1 MLGLYFKYHK
11 RKQKPAGRRRQ
22 KIPAGFLF
30 AWILVASVLLCSVI
44 PAKAFVMQP
53 QQQRIVHWNDHSKQ
67 NSNTLQVDTEQ
78 KITDNDLHALSAV
91 LMDGENGRILYDK
104 AGEEVRANASTTK
117 ILTCILA
124 LEYGDLDDTVVVSSY
139 AAKMPDVQLNIREG
153 EEYKLKDLLYS
164 LMLESHNDSAVAIA
178 EHIGGSVEQF
188 AELMN
193 QKAED
198 IGCMKTHFITPNG
211 LDAKDEHGI
220 HGTTAADL
228 ARILRYCI
236 KESSEKDTF
245 LTITRTSVY
254 SFTNLAGTR
263 SFTCNNH
270 NAFLNMMDGALTGK
284 TGFTGTA
291 GYCYVGAL
299 ERDGKLFIVALLGCG
314 WPGNKTYK
322 WADTK
327 KLMNYGL
334 DHYQEHTIKDDIL
347 QKTDIPIQYDSNY
360 RKQQDAEKATIAWD
374 CSFSETLLLRED
386 EQITV
391 RYILP
396 EKLGLPLQTG
406 MQIGSVVL
414 SINGKV
420 YAIYPVFITETISG
434 MTWMD
439 FISGYIKYYID
450 RNYS

>member
-1 MLGLYFKYHK
+1 MSELYFKYHK
-11 RKQKPAGRRRQ
+11 RKQKPAGRRQQ

-30 AWILVASVLLCSVI
+30 VWGLVIAILLGLAV
-44 PAKAFVMQP
+44 PAKALTMQP
-53 QQQRIVHWNDHSKQ
+53 QQQMTYQLNDSSKQ
-67 NSNTLQVDTEQ
+67 NNNHQVNAEHT
-78 KITDNDLHALSAV
+78 ISDNDLHALSAV
-91 LMDGENGRILYDK
+91 LMDGGNGRILYDK

-124 LEYGDLDDTVVVSSY
+124 LEYGDLNDTVVVSSY

-153 EEYKLKDLLYS
+153 EKYKLKDLLYS

-188 AELMN
+188 AALMN
-193 QKAED
+193 QKAKD

-236 KESSEKDTF
+236 KESPQKDTF
-245 LTITRTSVY
+245 LMITRTSVY
-254 SFTNLAGTR
+254 SFTNLSGTR

-299 ERDGKLFIVALLGCG
+299 EQDGKLFIVALLGCG

-334 DHYQEHTIKDDIL
+334 NNYQEHTIKDDIL
-347 QKTDIPIQYDSNY
+347 QKTDIPVKYDSSH
-360 RKQQDAEKATIAWD
+360 RKQRDKEQAVITWN

-391 RYILP
+391 RHILP
-396 EKLGLPLQTG
+396 KVLALPLQTG
-406 MQIGSVVL
+406 MQIGSVIL
-414 SINGKV
+414 SIDGKV
-420 YAIYPVFITETISG
+420 YGIYPVFITETISG
-434 MTWMD
+434 ETWND
-439 FISGYIKYYID
+439 FIKGYIKDYIC

>member
-1 MLGLYFKYHK
+1 M
-11 RKQKPAGRRRQ
+11 
-22 KIPAGFLF
+22 
-30 AWILVASVLLCSVI
+30 VI
-44 PAKAFVMQP
+44 
-53 QQQRIVHWNDHSKQ
+53 
-67 NSNTLQVDTEQ
+67 
-78 KITDNDLHALSAV
+78 
-91 LMDGENGRILYDK
+91 
-104 AGEEVRANASTTK
+104 
-117 ILTCILA
+117 
-124 LEYGDLDDTVVVSSY
+124 SSY

-193 QKAED
+193 QKAVD

-211 LDAKDEHGI
+211 LDAKDKHGI

-236 KESSEKDTF
+236 KESPEKDTF

-347 QKTDIPIQYDSNY
+347 QKRTFLFSMIPITEDSRMQKRPRSHGTAAFQKHCYCGKMSRSLSGIFCRRNLDF
-360 RKQQDAEKATIAWD
+360 RCKPGCRLVPLFCQ
-374 CSFSETLLLRED
+374 L
-386 EQITV
+386 TV
-391 RYILP
+391 RSMLFIRYL
-396 EKLGLPLQTG
+396 LQK
-406 MQIGSVVL
+406 Q
-414 SINGKV
+414 
-420 YAIYPVFITETISG
+420 YP
-434 MTWMD
+434 
-439 FISGYIKYYID
+439 K
-450 RNYS
+450 

>member
-1 MLGLYFKYHK
+1 M
-11 RKQKPAGRRRQ
+11 R
-22 KIPAGFLF
+22 GFFCALF
-30 AWILVASVLLCSVI
+30 AGILCLESIGGFCRQGYVSEGIREQATHLFHETAEKEAGQLQEDLHLYAQAAVLLDADSG
-44 PAKAFVMQP
+44 
-53 QQQRIVHWNDHSKQ
+53 R
-67 NSNTLQVDTEQ
+67 
-78 KITDNDLHALSAV
+78 V
-91 LMDGENGRILYDK
+91 LYGKN
-104 AGEEVRANASTTK
+104 EETPMAMASTTK
-117 ILTCILA
+117 IMTCILV
-124 LEYGDLDDTVVVSSY
+124 LENAKVEEEVSISAY
-139 AAKMPDVQLNIREG
+139 AATMPKVKLYVKKGEHYTVRE
-153 EEYKLKDLLYS
+153 LLFS

-193 QKAED
+193 QKAVD

-211 LDAKDEHGI
+211 LDAKDKHGI

-236 KESSEKDTF
+236 KESPEKDTF

-347 QKTDIPIQYDSNY
+347 QKTDIPIQYDPNY
-360 RKQQDAEKATIAWD
+360 RRQQDAEKATIAWD

-420 YAIYPVFITETISG
+420 YAIYPVFITETISE
-434 MTWMD
+434 MTWKD

>member
-1 MLGLYFKYHK
+1 
-11 RKQKPAGRRRQ
+11 
-22 KIPAGFLF
+22 
-30 AWILVASVLLCSVI
+30 
-44 PAKAFVMQP
+44 
-53 QQQRIVHWNDHSKQ
+53 
-67 NSNTLQVDTEQ
+67 
-78 KITDNDLHALSAV
+78 
-91 LMDGENGRILYDK
+91 MDGENGRILYDK

-124 LEYGDLDDTVVVSSY
+124 LEYGDLDDTVVISSY

-211 LDAKDEHGI
+211 LDAKDKHGI

-236 KESSEKDTF
+236 KESPEKDTF

-284 TGFTGTA
+284 TGFT
-291 GYCYVGAL
+291 
-299 ERDGKLFIVALLGCG
+299 R
-314 WPGNKTYK
+314 N
-322 WADTK
+322 
-327 KLMNYGL
+327 
-334 DHYQEHTIKDDIL
+334 
-347 QKTDIPIQYDSNY
+347 S
-360 RKQQDAEKATIAWD
+360 R
-374 CSFSETLLLRED
+374 LLLCWSVRKGWK
-386 EQITV
+386 TV
-391 RYILP
+391 HR
-396 EKLGLPLQTG
+396 
-406 MQIGSVVL
+406 SF
-414 SINGKV
+414 
-420 YAIYPVFITETISG
+420 A
-434 MTWMD
+434 WMRLA
-439 FISGYIKYYID
+439 GE
-450 RNYS
+450 

>member
-1 MLGLYFKYHK
+1 
-11 RKQKPAGRRRQ
+11 
-22 KIPAGFLF
+22 
-30 AWILVASVLLCSVI
+30 
-44 PAKAFVMQP
+44 
-53 QQQRIVHWNDHSKQ
+53 
-67 NSNTLQVDTEQ
+67 
-78 KITDNDLHALSAV
+78 
-91 LMDGENGRILYDK
+91 
-104 AGEEVRANASTTK
+104 
-117 ILTCILA
+117 
-124 LEYGDLDDTVVVSSY
+124 
-139 AAKMPDVQLNIREG
+139 MPDVQLNIREG

-236 KESSEKDTF
+236 KESPEKDTF
-245 LTITRTSVY
+245 LTITRTSAY

-347 QKTDIPIQYDSNY
+347 QKTDIPIQYDPNY
-360 RKQQDAEKATIAWD
+360 RRQQDAEKATIA
-374 CSFSETLLLRED
+374 
-386 EQITV
+386 
-391 RYILP
+391 
-396 EKLGLPLQTG
+396 
-406 MQIGSVVL
+406 
-414 SINGKV
+414 
-420 YAIYPVFITETISG
+420 
-434 MTWMD
+434 
-439 FISGYIKYYID
+439 
-450 RNYS
+450 